1 MSSLVPS
8 LQAVGFS
15 GKLMVTSRL
24 DSCTQGVVIL
34 GKNKTF
40 VAAFNALM
48 RQESAVTKTYCALSA
63 RAPPLGMHISLSC
76 HPQHSVCILERAH
89 TKPFASCVPN
99 AILLNETGDFL

>member
-1 MSSLVPS
+1 
-8 LQAVGFS
+8 
-15 GKLMVTSRL
+15 MVTSRL

-63 RAPPLGMHISLSC
+63 RAPPLGM
-76 HPQHSVCILERAH
+76 
-89 TKPFASCVPN
+89 
-99 AILLNETGDFL
+99 LLF